1 MTKAQMG
8 IQNSAT
14 KASRCHNMNV
24 GRVSKVVLLLQ
35 IHITFIVGHWQL
47 KSKFPS
53 SSKVA

>member
-14 KASRCHNMNV
+14 KESRCHNMNV
-24 GRVSKVVLLLQ
+24 GGVSLAIPLLQ
-35 IHITFIVGHWQL
+35 IHITFIVGHGQL
-47 KSKFPS
+47 KSKFAS